1 MTDTTGGS
9 GDPVQVLTH
18 EANHPC
24 AADLAETP
32 STELWRGLHHL
43 VQGDAA
49 RSLFDIAAM
58 MARPASDKDDRN

>member
-18 EANHPC
+18 EANNPC
-24 AADLAETP
+24 DTRLAEAP

-43 VQGDAA
+43 VEGDAA

-58 MARPASDKDDRN
+58 MARPVSDKDARN